1 MSEKSMANEKIV
13 KKLYDAQSRANFEEY
28 FSLLS
33 NDVVYYAAG
42 DCRLSGIHKG
52 KEKLKEIGMITFK
65 ETGGTHR
72 VTLKSIIANDCYVA
86 VVDTW
91 KASRKGSDI
100 EMDNLLVYMIEGEK
114 NKEIREFIG
123 DVEKHD
129 DFWR

>member
-1 MSEKSMANEKIV
+1 VANEQIV
-13 KKLYDAQSRANFEEY
+13 KKLYDAQSRAAFEEY

-33 NDVVYYAAG
+33 DDVVYYAAG
-42 DCRLSGIHKG
+42 DCLVSGVHKG

-72 VTLKSIIANDCYVA
+72 VHLKSIIANDSYVA

-91 KASRKGSDI
+91 KASRKGRDI
-100 EMDNLLVYMIEGEK
+100 EMDNLLVYKLECDKIL
-114 NKEIREFIG
+114 EIREFIG
-123 DVEKHD
+123 DVKEHD